1 MDIQSIRKAY
11 RFYAPIYDFVFGGFV
26 NEGRKHAV
34 SLFRQ
39 NDGDRILECGVGT
52 GLSLPFYEKNV
63 EVFGID
69 VSTEMLDIARKRFLK
84 PEYPQVKELR
94 EMDAQELE
102 YPDNYFQGSVAMY
115 VASVVP
121 DPAVMMKELFRV
133 TEPGGPV
140 LVVNHFSSN
149 AKVLRSVES
158 RFARFS
164 KKLGF
169 RPDFC
174 LENFSNQIG
183 MRPENVTRVN
193 VGGYWKVLE
202 YTSPEKYE
210 TNSLKSQNFALSE
223 ANALNQKSCE

>member
-11 RFYAPIYDFVFGGFV
+11 RFYAPIYDFVFGAFV
-26 NEGRKHAV
+26 NEGRKLSV

-39 NDGDRILECGVGT
+39 NEGDRILECGVGT
-52 GLSLPFYEKNV
+52 GLSLPFYNKQV
-63 EVFGID
+63 EVYGID
-69 VSTEMLDIARKRFLK
+69 VSKEMLDIARKRFQK
-84 PEYPQVKELR
+84 PDFPHVKELI

-121 DPAVMMKELFRV
+121 DPAAMMRELFRV

-149 AKVLRSVES
+149 AKVLRSVET

-174 LENFSNQIG
+174 LENFSSEIG
-183 MRPENVTRVN
+183 MEPERVTPVN

-202 YTSPEKYE
+202 YTSPKKNKPS
-210 TNSLKSQNFALSE
+210 TNLKEEAFAVEDLKENHS
-223 ANALNQKSCE
+223 